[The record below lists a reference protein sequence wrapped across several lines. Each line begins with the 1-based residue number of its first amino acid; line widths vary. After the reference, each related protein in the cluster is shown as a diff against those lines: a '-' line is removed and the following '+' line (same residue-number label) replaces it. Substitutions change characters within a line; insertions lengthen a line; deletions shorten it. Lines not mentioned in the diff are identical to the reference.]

1 MSDIAIGALCLA
13 ASLVLIQSGMN
24 IGVALMLLSFVGV
37 WSIKGLVI
45 AGKLL
50 ASSVATSIASDA
62 YAVIPLFVLMGL
74 FVSATNMGRD
84 TFDVAARLLRG
95 LSGGLGIATVAAN
108 AVFAACTG
116 TTIASASVF
125 TKVAVPEMVRH
136 GYTPNFSVGVVA
148 GSSVLG
154 MLIPPSILM
163 IIFGVIANVSIAD
176 LFTSGIVPG
185 ILMAAAFCGTIM
197 LLGRTYTDFVVVDP
211 KALHGRYAGVLDEA
225 PIWMLGVKFLPIVIL
240 VGTVLGGIYGGFFTP
255 TEAGGAGAL
264 AAFLIALA
272 RRELTPRIFWE
283 VALETGRVTAA
294 ICFLLMAAALYSQML
309 TLSGLPFAV
318 GQWLESSG
326 LHLLP
331 ILIGYLFVVV
341 LLGCFLDSVSIMLI
355 VLPFVIPVF
364 EGFGVNLIW
373 LGLISVMAIEIG
385 LLTPPLGIAI
395 FVVKANLDDQRIT
408 TWQVFSGTAPMTLTM
423 VLVLTLSVLFPWLAL
438 ALVGDAGWSWW

>member
-1 MSDIAIGALCLA
+1 MSDVAIGAVCLL

-24 IGVALMLLSFVGV
+24 IGVALMLLSFIGV
-37 WSIKGLVI
+37 WWIKSLVV

-84 TFDVAARLLRG
+84 TFDVAALVLRRLR
-95 LSGGLGIATVAAN
+95 GGLGIATVAAN

-125 TKVAVPEMVRH
+125 TKVAVPEMMRH
-136 GYTPNFSVGVVA
+136 GHTPKFSVGVVA

-176 LFTSGIVPG
+176 LFTSGILPG
-185 ILMAAAFCGTIM
+185 ILLAIAFCITI
-197 LLGRTYTDFVVVDP
+197 LFLGYFREDFVATDAR
-211 KALHGRYAGVLDEA
+211 ALSGEYQGPLEGASLWIA
-225 PIWMLGVKFLPIVIL
+225 ALKFLPIVIL

-272 RRELTPRIFWE
+272 RRELTLRIFWE

-309 TLSGLPFAV
+309 TLSGLPYTV
-318 GQWLESSG
+318 GQWLQNAQLG
-326 LHLLP
+326 FLPVLL
-331 ILIGYLFVVV
+331 GYLIVVIV
-341 LLGCFLDSVSIMLI
+341 LGCFLDSVSIMLI

-364 EGFGVNLIW
+364 ESFGVNLVW
-373 LGLISVMAIEIG
+373 LGLISIIAIEIG
-385 LLTPPLGIAI
+385 LLTPPLGLAV
-395 FVVKANLDDQRIT
+395 FVVKANLEDQRIS
-408 TWQVFSGTAPMTLTM
+408 TWDIFMGTMPMTLTM
-423 VLVLTLSVLFPWLAL
+423 GLVLIVCVLFPWLSL
-438 ALVGDAGWSWW
+438 VLVGQNWSWW

>member
-1 MSDIAIGALCLA
+1 MSEIWIGSLCLL
-13 ASLVLIQSGMN
+13 ASLVLIQTGMH

-37 WSIKGLVI
+37 WAIKGIVV

-50 ASSVATSIASDA
+50 ASSVSSSIASDA

-74 FVSATNMGRD
+74 FVSATRMGRD
-84 TFDVAARLLRG
+84 TFDVAALLLGRVR
-95 LSGGLGIATVAAN
+95 GGLGMATVAAN

-136 GYTPNFSVGVVA
+136 GHTSKFSVGVVA

-176 LFTSGIVPG
+176 LFKSGILPG
-185 ILMAAAFCGTIM
+185 ILLAIAFCITIA
-197 LLGRTYTDFVVVDP
+197 LLARFDP
-211 KALHGRYAGVLDEA
+211 KFVAADPRALSGTYRGPLERAGLQVVG
-225 PIWMLGVKFLPIVIL
+225 IKFLPIVIL

-272 RRELTPRIFWE
+272 RREINMNVFWE

-294 ICFLLMAAALYSQML
+294 ICFLLMAAALYAQML
-309 TLSGLPFAV
+309 TLSGLPYAV
-318 GQWLESSG
+318 GHWLQTAELSF
-326 LHLLP
+326 LA
-331 ILIGYLFVVV
+331 ILFGYLVVV
-341 LLGCFLDSVSIMLI
+341 VVLGCFLDSVSIMLI

-364 EGFGVNLIW
+364 DTLGVNLVW
-373 LGLISVMAIEIG
+373 LGLISVIAIEIG
-385 LLTPPLGIAI
+385 LLTPPLGLAV
-395 FVVKANLDDQRIT
+395 FVVKANLEDQRVT
-408 TWQVFSGTAPMTLTM
+408 TWQIFMGTMPMTLTM
-423 VLVLTLSVLFPWLAL
+423 VVVLVVCVLFPWLAL
-438 ALVGDAGWSWW
+438 APVGVRWSWW

>member
-1 MSDIAIGALCLA
+1 
-13 ASLVLIQSGMN
+13 MN
-24 IGVALMLLSFVGV
+24 IGVALMLLSFIGV
-37 WSIKGLVI
+37 LAIKGLAV

-95 LSGGLGIATVAAN
+95 LRGGLGIATVAAN

-136 GYTPNFSVGVVA
+136 GHTPKFSVGVVA

-163 IIFGVIANVSIAD
+163 IIFGVIANVSIGD
-176 LFTSGIVPG
+176 LFTSGILPG
-185 ILMAAAFCGTIM
+185 ILLAVAFCITI
-197 LLGRTYTDFVVVDP
+197 LLLCYLRPGFVASDPRSLTGAYTGSLGDSS
-211 KALHGRYAGVLDEA
+211 
-225 PIWMLGVKFLPIVIL
+225 IWQLLVKFLPIVIL
-240 VGTVLGGIYGGFFTP
+240 VGTVLGGIYGGLFTP

-272 RRELTPRIFWE
+272 RRELTLRIFWE

-309 TLSGLPFAV
+309 TLSGLPYAV
-318 GQWLESSG
+318 GQWLQSSDLG
-326 LHLLP
+326 FLP
-331 ILIGYLFVVV
+331 VLIGYLAVLVV
-341 LLGCFLDSVSIMLI
+341 LGCFLDSVSIMLI

-364 EGFGVNLIW
+364 DAFGVNLVW
-373 LGLISVMAIEIG
+373 LGLISIIAIEIG
-385 LLTPPLGIAI
+385 LLTPPLGIAV
-395 FVVKANLDDQRIT
+395 FVVKANLEDQRISTWDIFKGT
-408 TWQVFSGTAPMTLTM
+408 TPMTLTM
-423 VLVLTLSVLFPWLAL
+423 VFVLVVCVLFPWLSL
-438 ALVGDAGWSWW
+438 FLVGQRWSWW

>member
-1 MSDIAIGALCLA
+1 MGDVAIGAICLV
-13 ASLVLIQSGMN
+13 ASLMLIQTGMN

-37 WSIKGLVI
+37 WWIKDLVI

-84 TFDVAARLLRG
+84 TFDVAAVLLRR
-95 LSGGLGIATVAAN
+95 LRGGLGIATVAAN
-108 AVFAACTG
+108 SVFAACTG

-125 TKVAVPEMVRH
+125 TKVAVPEMMRH

-176 LFTSGIVPG
+176 LFTSGILPG
-185 ILMAAAFCGTIM
+185 VLLAIAFCCTI
-197 LLGRTYTDFVVVDP
+197 LLLSTYCKKFVADDP
-211 KALHGRYAGVLDEA
+211 KALSGDDKGPLEDASAGELA
-225 PIWMLGVKFLPIVIL
+225 LKFLPIVIL

-272 RRELTPRIFWE
+272 RRELTLKLFWE

-294 ICFLLMAAALYSQML
+294 ICFLLMAAALYAQML
-309 TLSGLPFAV
+309 TLSGLPYAV
-318 GQWLESSG
+318 GQWLQNAELG
-326 LHLLP
+326 FLPVLL
-331 ILIGYLFVVV
+331 GYLVV
-341 LLGCFLDSVSIMLI
+341 LVVLGCFLDSVSIMLI

-364 EGFGVNLIW
+364 DSFGVNLVW
-373 LGLISVMAIEIG
+373 LGLISVIAIEIG
-385 LLTPPLGIAI
+385 LLTPPLGIAV
-395 FVVKANLDDQRIT
+395 FVVKANLEDQRISA
-408 TWQVFSGTAPMTLTM
+408 WDIFKGTMPMTLTIVF
-423 VLVLTLSVLFPWLAL
+423 VLILCVVFPKLAL
-438 ALVGDAGWSWW
+438 FLVGQRWSWW

>member
-1 MSDIAIGALCLA
+1 MSDFAIGTICLL
-13 ASLVLIQSGMN
+13 ASLVLIQTGMN

-37 WSIKGLVI
+37 WAMKGFLV

-50 ASSVATSIASDA
+50 ASSAASSIASDA

-84 TFDVAARLLRG
+84 TFDVAALLLRRIR
-95 LSGGLGIATVAAN
+95 GGLGMATVAAN

-125 TKVAVPEMVRH
+125 TKVAVPEMIRH
-136 GYTPNFSVGVVA
+136 GHTPGFSVGVVA

-163 IIFGVIANVSIAD
+163 IIFGIIANISIAD
-176 LFTSGIVPG
+176 LFTAGILPG
-185 ILMAAAFCGTIM
+185 ILLAFAFCVTILTLSY
-197 LLGRTYTDFVVVDP
+197 LL
-211 KALHGRYAGVLDEA
+211 AGASLWLIGA
-225 PIWMLGVKFLPIVIL
+225 RFLPIVIL

-272 RRELTPRIFWE
+272 RRELTLRVFWE

-294 ICFLLMAAALYSQML
+294 ICFLLMAAGLYSQML
-309 TLSGLPFAV
+309 TLSGLPYAV
-318 GQWLESSG
+318 GQWLQNAG
-326 LHLLP
+326 LGLFSVLT
-331 ILIGYLFVVV
+331 GYMIVIII
-341 LLGCFLDSVSIMLI
+341 LGCSLDSVSIMLI

-364 EGFGVNLIW
+364 ETFGINLVW
-373 LGLISVMAIEIG
+373 LGLVSIIAIEIG
-385 LLTPPLGIAI
+385 LLTPPLGLAV
-395 FVVKANLDDQRIT
+395 FVVKANLEDQRIT
-408 TWQVFSGTAPMTLTM
+408 TWDIFMGTMPMTLTM
-423 VLVLTLSVLFPWLAL
+423 GMVLIICILFPWLSL
-438 ALVGDAGWSWW
+438 ALIGQRWSWW

>member
-1 MSDIAIGALCLA
+1 MGEVAIGALCLV
-13 ASLVLIQSGMN
+13 ASLVLIQTGMN
-24 IGVALMLLSFVGV
+24 IGVSLMLLSFIGV
-37 WSIKGLVI
+37 WWIKDLVV

-50 ASSVATSIASDA
+50 ASSVASSIASDA

-84 TFDVAARLLRG
+84 TFDVAAVLLRR
-95 LSGGLGIATVAAN
+95 LRGGLGIATVAAN

-136 GYTPNFSVGVVA
+136 GYTGPFSVGVVA

-176 LFTSGIVPG
+176 LFTSGILPG
-185 ILMAAAFCGTIM
+185 ALLALAFCGTI
-197 LLGRTYTDFVVVDP
+197 LLLSFFCPRFVADDP
-211 KALHGRYAGVLDEA
+211 RALSGGYRGPLDDAPAHVLV
-225 PIWMLGVKFLPIVIL
+225 IKFLPIVIL

-309 TLSGLPFAV
+309 TLSGLPYAV
-318 GQWLESSG
+318 GQWLQNSNLG
-326 LHLLP
+326 FIPVLM
-331 ILIGYLFVVV
+331 GYLLVLVV
-341 LLGCFLDSVSIMLI
+341 LGCFLDSVSIMLI

-364 EGFGVNLIW
+364 DSLGVNLVW
-373 LGLISVMAIEIG
+373 LGLISVIAIEIG

-395 FVVKANLDDQRIT
+395 FVVKANLEDQRIT
-408 TWQVFSGTAPMTLTM
+408 TWDIFKGTTPMTLTM
-423 VLVLTLSVLFPWLAL
+423 VLVLVLCVLFPQVAL
-438 ALVGDAGWSWW
+438 FLVGQRWSWW

>member
-1 MSDIAIGALCLA
+1 MSDVVIGAFCLA
-13 ASLVLIQSGMN
+13 ASLVLIQTGMN
-24 IGVALMLLSFVGV
+24 IGVSLMLLSFIGV
-37 WSIKGLVI
+37 WWIKGVVV

-50 ASSVATSIASDA
+50 ASSVTTSIASDA

-84 TFDVAARLLRG
+84 TFDVAAVLLRR
-95 LSGGLGIATVAAN
+95 LRGGLGIATVAAN
-108 AVFAACTG
+108 TVFAACTG

-125 TKVAVPEMVRH
+125 TKVAVPEMMRH
-136 GYTPNFSVGVVA
+136 GYSAQFSVGVVA

-185 ILMAAAFCGTIM
+185 ALLAIAFCCTI
-197 LLGRTYTDFVVVDP
+197 LLLSYFKGSFVADDP
-211 KALHGRYAGVLDEA
+211 KALSGDYRGPIDDASAWVL
-225 PIWMLGVKFLPIVIL
+225 LLKFLPIVIL

-272 RRELTPRIFWE
+272 RRELTLRIFWE

-309 TLSGLPFAV
+309 TLSGVPYAV
-318 GQWLESSG
+318 GQWLQHADLG
-326 LHLLP
+326 FIPVLL
-331 ILIGYLFVVV
+331 GYLIVVA

-364 EGFGVNLIW
+364 DNFGVNLVW
-373 LGLISVMAIEIG
+373 LGLISIIAIEIG

-395 FVVKANLDDQRIT
+395 FVVKANLEDQRISTWDIFKGT
-408 TWQVFSGTAPMTLTM
+408 TPMTLTM
-423 VLVLTLSVLFPWLAL
+423 VVVLILCVLFPKLAL
-438 ALVGDAGWSWW
+438 FLVGQRWSWW

>member
-1 MSDIAIGALCLA
+1 MSDVAIGALCLA
-13 ASLVLIQSGMN
+13 GSLVLIQSGMN

-37 WSIKGLVI
+37 LAIKGLAV

-95 LSGGLGIATVAAN
+95 LRGGLGIATVAAN

-125 TKVAVPEMVRH
+125 TKVAVPEMMRH
-136 GYTPNFSVGVVA
+136 RYTAEFSVGVVA

-176 LFTSGIVPG
+176 LFTSGILPG
-185 ILMAAAFCGTIM
+185 IVLSAAFCLTI
-197 LLGRTYTDFVVVDP
+197 LLLSYFRANFVASDP
-211 KALHGRYAGVLDEA
+211 SALRGEYAGPLDHA
-225 PIWMLGVKFLPIVIL
+225 PFWLLGVKFLPIVLL

-272 RRELTPRIFWE
+272 RRELTLKIFWE

-309 TLSGLPFAV
+309 TLSGLPYAV
-318 GQWLESSG
+318 GQWLQNSDLG
-326 LHLLP
+326 FLP
-331 ILIGYLFVVV
+331 VLIGYLIVVM

-364 EGFGVNLIW
+364 DSFGVNLVW
-373 LGLISVMAIEIG
+373 LGLISIIAIEIG
-385 LLTPPLGIAI
+385 LLTPPLGIAV
-395 FVVKANLDDQRIT
+395 FVVKANLEDQRIT
-408 TWQVFSGTAPMTLTM
+408 AWDIFKGTAPMTLTM
-423 VLVLTLSVLFPWLAL
+423 VFVLVLCVLFPWLAL
-438 ALVGDAGWSWW
+438 WLVGQRWSWW